1 MVASYK
7 DLKRQI
13 ADLEKK
19 AAEVRKVEAVKIIEA
34 IKAQIAEYELTPAD
48 LFDGVKAEAKPKTKT
63 RTTASINPPKYMDPK
78 SGKTWTGFG
87 KAPAW
92 IEGAIKKGKKDDFL
106 ISVVATARAEK
117 EQVKAE
123 AKSAAPARQVPVA
136 KASAKAVKP
145 AKRAAANQ
153 PTTKTKAPAASRRM
167 PATTKSATPSAPAE
181 APAPDVVSA
190 PAADEPAVQSGS

>member
-19 AAEVRKVEAVKIIEA
+19 AAEARKVESVKIIDA

-48 LFDGVKAEAKPKTKT
+48 LFDGVKVEVKPKVKA
-63 RTTASINPPKYMDPK
+63 RSAVPINPPKYMDPK

-106 ISVVATARAEK
+106 ISVVTAARAEK
-117 EQVKAE
+117 EKLKAE
-123 AKSAAPARQVPVA
+123 AKTTVPAKQAPAT
-136 KASAKAVKP
+136 KASTKAVKP
-145 AKRAAANQ
+145 TKPAAASK
-153 PTTKTKAPAASRRM
+153 PSSKTKAPVASKRK
-167 PATTKSATPSAPAE
+167 PATTKSAAAGTPEAAPASGVVA
-181 APAPDVVSA
+181 APGAE
-190 PAADEPAVQSGS
+190 EPAVKSDS